1 MRSVM
6 EWAQVR
12 TMAADG
18 VSQREIA
25 ARLGIN
31 RRTVG
36 RLARAEE
43 PPRYERG
50 SVGSMLDPLEPVI
63 ARLIEEWPQ
72 IKAPRVAE
80 LLRDDYGYTG
90 SVDLVRKRIA
100 ALRP

>member
-1 MRSVM
+1 VATELASTLAALCERDGEAEEVRSAM

-25 ARLGIN
+25 ARLGMN

-36 RLARAEE
+36 RLARAEC

-50 SVGSMLDPLEPVI
+50 SVGSMLDPLEAVI

-72 IKAPRVAE
+72 SR
-80 LLRDDYGYTG
+80 RRG
-90 SVDLVRKRIA
+90 
-100 ALRP
+100 